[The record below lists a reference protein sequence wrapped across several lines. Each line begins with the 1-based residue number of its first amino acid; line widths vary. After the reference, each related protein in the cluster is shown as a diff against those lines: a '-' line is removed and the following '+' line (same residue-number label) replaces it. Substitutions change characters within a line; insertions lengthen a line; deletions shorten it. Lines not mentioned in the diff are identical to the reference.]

1 MNKFQ
6 IGDEVLIVDDARDCC
21 YGCTPEMADMIGQI
35 VHILSVRPSMSRDGY
50 VYRVVEDGRGF
61 NWSEECFEFY
71 AAESENEITISDEEF
86 EDILAFLSESD
97 HDSTPPNDTPS

>member
-1 MNKFQ
+1 MSKFQ
-6 IGDEVLIVDDARDCC
+6 MGDEVLIVEGVRGCI
-21 YGCTPEMADMIGQI
+21 YGCTPEMEGMIGQI
-35 VHILSVRPSMSRDGY
+35 VHILSARPSISRDAD
-50 VYRVVEDGRGF
+50 VYRVVEDKMGF
-61 NWSEECFEFY
+61 NWSEECFEFC